1 MKKLLLLLSVVLAGC
16 GGGGGDSPADDT
28 PTLNPQSNPTLQI
41 KAESTVVL
49 TADQIACSV
58 VSHMYGE
65 VTYPSSY
72 NGSFPIPKAES
83 ILPSGVVRSMAIV
96 DATPLGPGP
105 FRAGQGMCKDEHTY
119 ALNVWK
125 ETLNRIQLT
134 GSNRVV
140 IYGWAGYDDLTKS
153 IWNLNKTSFIP
164 TVDSDLKFVVDEAKK
179 RNLEV
184 FYSQQFDYTDLKG
197 NSLDPNTIT
206 KEDFKKTLDAYHAFI
221 VNQAKFAQSIGI
233 AGIGV
238 DWAYPVIDKI
248 LPKMTSYDPVFRTM
262 WLNKMYLIIDDIKSV
277 FSGKLIIGAVDT
289 AIDSKI
295 ADKVDAMAIT
305 PHFGTYFVTAEEN
318 KNLTVDLLKSKYNA
332 ELKNIDTDISNQ
344 LNGGPINLPVIWN
357 VQVQSNSDYYV
368 SGWTETVLCVKFP
381 CPQLTYKTDFSVQA
395 IGYEALLQVV
405 NEQKYFKNSAVNID
419 VGYWL
424 TDDLTPHIT
433 GTHPGFPNLNQSV
446 RNKPAEA
453 IVKYWFSRG

>member
-1 MKKLLLLLSVVLAGC
+1 MSVVIAGC
-16 GGGGGDSPADDT
+16 GGGSSIDPNTT
-28 PTLNPQSNPTLQI
+28 PNTTPNTALLSATGLI
-41 KAESTVVL
+41 ECTVPSR
-49 TADQIACSV
+49 I
-58 VSHMYGE
+58 YGE
-65 VTYPSSY
+65 VQYPISY
-72 NGSFPIPKAES
+72 NGNFPIPKAES

-125 ETLNRIQLT
+125 ETLNRIQLN

-153 IWNLNKTSFIP
+153 TWNLNKTSFIP
-164 TVDSDLKFVVDEAKK
+164 TVDSDLKFVVNEAKT

-184 FYSQQFDYTDLKG
+184 YYFQQFDYTDLKG
-197 NSLDPNTIT
+197 NSLDPNSIS
-206 KEDFKKTLDAYHAFI
+206 KEDFKKTLDAYHVFI

-238 DWAYPVIDKI
+238 DWAYPVFDKI

-277 FSGKLIIGAVDT
+277 FSGKLIIGGVVT
-289 AIDSKI
+289 AMDSTI
-295 ADKVDAMAIT
+295 IGKVDVMAIT
-305 PHFGTYFVTAEEN
+305 PHFGTHFVTAEEN

-332 ELKNIDTDISNQ
+332 ELKNIYTDISNQ

-357 VQVQSNSDYYV
+357 LQVQSNSDYYV
-368 SGWTETVLCVKFP
+368 SGWTETVFCVKFP

-446 RNKPAEA
+446 RNKPAET
-453 IVKYWFSRG
+453 IVKYWFRPG